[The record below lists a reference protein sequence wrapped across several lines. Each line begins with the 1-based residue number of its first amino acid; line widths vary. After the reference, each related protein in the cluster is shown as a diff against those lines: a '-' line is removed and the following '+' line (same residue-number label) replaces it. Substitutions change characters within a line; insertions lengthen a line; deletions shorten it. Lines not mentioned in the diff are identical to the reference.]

1 MFKAPSSKQV
11 CITECSSLLSCSC
24 TSHSH
29 LKQSFVC
36 VFVRAYT
43 RACMCVPVCVCI
55 ACTCACEYVYSNI
68 KKHSMHVLQSG
79 LCANVTH
86 QFLSLYDLGF
96 KVYAQQFFYSYFS
109 VAK

>member
-11 CITECSSLLSCSC
+11 SITECSPHLSCNC

-43 RACMCVPVCVCI
+43 RACVCACMCVCAFGL
-55 ACTCACEYVYSNI
+55 ACTCTCVCEYVYSNI
-68 KKHSMHVLQSG
+68 KKHIMHVLQSG
-79 LCANVTH
+79 LYANITH
-86 QFLSLYDLGF
+86 QFLSL
-96 KVYAQQFFYSYFS
+96 SWP
-109 VAK
+109 